1 MSDHGSCIPHHVEL
15 KIIVPNYMKTEHD
28 HIHLKRGVN
37 FQVVLKQNR
46 TKINCMKRDMPVL
59 IRDKEGNIVSNKEEV
74 L

>member
-1 MSDHGSCIPHHVEL
+1 
-15 KIIVPNYMKTEHD
+15 MKTEHD